1 MLSVSLNMVVL
12 WLWCASFYGFY
23 GCAQDYYLH
32 GSLGSLDFHYDKQ
45 PKCGEGCSEPQF
57 SAVGNCSVAPGGNAE
72 DFCKGHSKFNELHCE
87 ACHDSEHYSTILF
100 GKHARSVIAAHPAD
114 VPLFLYLP
122 SQDTHGPAD
131 VPINYLAPYMAT
143 IQDPVRRQLA
153 AKLSVLD
160 ELIKNV
166 TDALEAKGMLKDC
179 LIVYTAGTCL
189 YSACCPIP
197 RQAMLEP
204 CPSDHN
210 RFPRQRRPDRAVY
223 SWADRR
229 NRCIKLA
236 PARVLD
242 HNYLTCYYILLPQVI
257 VASLPLILCAEE
269 NTTPTRVASAL
280 PLGSL
285 VGPSMLQLR
294 LLAAWHPRN
303 AATRLTT
310 LG

>member
-1 MLSVSLNMVVL
+1 
-12 WLWCASFYGFY
+12 
-23 GCAQDYYLH
+23 
-32 GSLGSLDFHYDKQ
+32 
-45 PKCGEGCSEPQF
+45 
-57 SAVGNCSVAPGGNAE
+57 
-72 DFCKGHSKFNELHCE
+72 
-87 ACHDSEHYSTILF
+87 
-100 GKHARSVIAAHPAD
+100 
-114 VPLFLYLP
+114 
-122 SQDTHGPAD
+122 